1 MLVRINPVLPYSTVY
16 EDCMPFELANSL
28 RPRGLKRYRR
38 RLYVNISPVASLSH
52 DRGMSHTLIE
62 SRHSGVDLR
71 RHV

>member
-16 EDCMPFELANSL
+16 EDCMPFELDQRLVPMGA
-28 RPRGLKRYRR
+28 KRYRR

-52 DRGMSHTLIE
+52 DRGPVHTLVE